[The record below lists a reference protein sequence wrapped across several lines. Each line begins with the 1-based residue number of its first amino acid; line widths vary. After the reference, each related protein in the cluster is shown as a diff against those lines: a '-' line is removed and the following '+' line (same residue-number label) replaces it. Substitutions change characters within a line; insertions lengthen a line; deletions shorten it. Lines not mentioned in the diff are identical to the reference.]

1 MAGAAA
7 RVGRSAA
14 TGGFLSIVAGGGTGS
29 SGAGV
34 EDEGLVEVVAT
45 AAASSVLGEGFFGL
59 FALSFPLYAGGL
71 IKYIQ
76 PSSTN
81 GNCATNKVNAL
92 PYELLQV

>member
-59 FALSFPLYAGGL
+59 YSGLSSSIAG
-71 IKYIQ
+71 IAV
-76 PSSTN
+76 TN
-81 GNCATNKVNAL
+81 G
-92 PYELLQV
+92 